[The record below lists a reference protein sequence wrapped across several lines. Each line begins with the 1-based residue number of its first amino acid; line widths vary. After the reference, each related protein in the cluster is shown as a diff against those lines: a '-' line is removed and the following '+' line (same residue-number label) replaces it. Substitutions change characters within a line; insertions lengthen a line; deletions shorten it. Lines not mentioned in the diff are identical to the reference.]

1 MGTMD
6 DVEERVRAAGF
17 ASVEAAERALKNL
30 RRRRE
35 SAIERRIGASS
46 MGDSDFGGG
55 IPIQQWQSLN
65 SAIDKANELPALE
78 AEIRRIESLLA

>member
-1 MGTMD
+1 MGAMD
-6 DVEERVRAAGF
+6 NVDERVRAAGF
-17 ASVEAAERALKNL
+17 VSVEAAERRLKDL

-55 IPIQQWQSLN
+55 IPVEQWQLT
-65 SAIDKANELPALE
+65 E
-78 AEIRRIESLLA
+78 